1 MTAAT
6 VDSSPPDA
14 RAASGGER
22 DNRIRR
28 KMRVPMLV
36 ARRLVGAL
44 ISLLAVLVFNFFLFN
59 VLSSNPI
66 KALVRNRHLDAAAQ
80 EHLRH
85 QFGYDQSLWRQF
97 LAYMNQL
104 LLHHNLGIS
113 TTFTQPVW
121 SVIAT
126 RIWPTVLLVGV
137 STLLSSLIGTWI
149 GIKGAWERN
158 SLFDKVSN
166 NVSVTLYSMPVFWL
180 GIVILLF

>member
-28 KMRVPMLV
+28 KLRVPLLV

-44 ISLLAVLVFNFFLFN
+44 ISLLAVLLFNFFLFN

-66 KALVRNRHLDAAAQ
+66 RALVRNRHLDAVAQ
-80 EHLRH
+80 ARLRH
-85 QFGYDQSLWRQF
+85 EFGFDQSKWQQF
-97 LAYMNQL
+97 LDYCNQL
-104 LLHHNLGIS
+104 FLHHNLGIS
-113 TTFTQPVW
+113 TYYTRPVW
-121 SVIAT
+121 NVVLD
-126 RIWPTVLLVGV
+126 RIWPTVLLVGL
-137 STLLSSLIGTWI
+137 STVLSSIIGTWV
-149 GIKGAWERN
+149 GVKGAWERG

-166 NVSVTLYSMPVFWL
+166 GISVTLYSVPEFWL
-180 GIVILLF
+180 GLVIL